1 MNKKNKIISAVRN
14 WEKSAK
20 IFLNVVVVFIIAY
33 MIIGGIAF
41 PSERDSFKT
50 KCRYFES
57 EWEQILEN
65 GERIPA
71 DVPGTEPVNIP
82 AEYGEVVTLST
93 KLPEEIINGENLC
106 FRPIWQDVE
115 IYIDGELRKSYTTKD
130 TRPFGK
136 NSPMRYIF
144 VELSEED
151 EGKELIYKFSSESKY
166 AGNVQRIRIGDNASI
181 WFQFVVD
188 TGFKTLLSIVL
199 IIMSIFCIIVCLIL
213 KVVYKKTL
221 SLIYLAWVVFFC
233 AFWMISESDFRQ
245 ILFGNISVLSNLTYW
260 CLMMIGFPLMMYIN
274 DIQNGRHRKVYILP
288 TVYSVVVFVVST
300 ILQAFDIKQFVQIIT
315 FIHVCLITSI
325 VCILLTITIDVFK
338 KQIKDYLFVGIGVYG
353 MLLTAILEMAFYYTG
368 VTVSLGTILGIGLS
382 FLLIMAIIKTG
393 QDLFS
398 IEKKKQEA
406 VVARDA
412 QAKFLANMSHEI
424 RTPINVIIGMNEMI
438 LRENEVQT
446 VEDYA
451 HNIESASNM
460 LLGLINDVLDFSK
473 IESGQLE
480 LVEDN
485 YDFAKLVQD
494 EVLLLKARSA
504 GKPLST
510 KIEIDSQI
518 PSKLFGDELRIKQV
532 LTNLLSN
539 AVKYTRGGSVTLKA
553 FFKQMDEE
561 NIELGFSVIDTGIGI
576 KKEDLSKLFDS
587 FKRLELDKNRN
598 VQGTGLGLNIAKQ
611 LVELMNGKI
620 IVDSVYGEGSN
631 FTILIPQK
639 VIDKKPVEDWQK
651 SLHVNRTKKVP
662 KKALFTAPEAKILI
676 VDDNTVNLT
685 LMKGLLKR
693 TQIQVDTVKSGKESL
708 EITKDKK
715 YDIIFMDHMMPELD
729 GIETLELL
737 RAEADNPNKDGIVIA
752 LTANAIAGCKEM
764 YLSYGFN
771 DYFAKPIQADKLE
784 EMLVEYL
791 PKQYVN
797 MN

>member
-14 WEKSAK
+14 WGKSAK

-338 KQIKDYLFVGIGVYG
+338 KQIKD
-353 MLLTAILEMAFYYTG
+353 
-368 VTVSLGTILGIGLS
+368 
-382 FLLIMAIIKTG
+382 
-393 QDLFS
+393 
-398 IEKKKQEA
+398 
-406 VVARDA
+406 
-412 QAKFLANMSHEI
+412 
-424 RTPINVIIGMNEMI
+424 
-438 LRENEVQT
+438 
-446 VEDYA
+446 
-451 HNIESASNM
+451 
-460 LLGLINDVLDFSK
+460 
-473 IESGQLE
+473 
-480 LVEDN
+480 
-485 YDFAKLVQD
+485 
-494 EVLLLKARSA
+494 
-504 GKPLST
+504 
-510 KIEIDSQI
+510 
-518 PSKLFGDELRIKQV
+518 
-532 LTNLLSN
+532 
-539 AVKYTRGGSVTLKA
+539 
-553 FFKQMDEE
+553 
-561 NIELGFSVIDTGIGI
+561 
-576 KKEDLSKLFDS
+576 
-587 FKRLELDKNRN
+587 
-598 VQGTGLGLNIAKQ
+598 
-611 LVELMNGKI
+611 
-620 IVDSVYGEGSN
+620 
-631 FTILIPQK
+631 
-639 VIDKKPVEDWQK
+639 
-651 SLHVNRTKKVP
+651 
-662 KKALFTAPEAKILI
+662 
-676 VDDNTVNLT
+676 
-685 LMKGLLKR
+685 
-693 TQIQVDTVKSGKESL
+693 
-708 EITKDKK
+708 
-715 YDIIFMDHMMPELD
+715 
-729 GIETLELL
+729 
-737 RAEADNPNKDGIVIA
+737 
-752 LTANAIAGCKEM
+752 
-764 YLSYGFN
+764 
-771 DYFAKPIQADKLE
+771 
-784 EMLVEYL
+784 
-791 PKQYVN
+791 
-797 MN
+797 